1 MFVRKGTIRKQR
13 GGSGRRKS
21 TRRPR
26 QNSDGNING
35 GPSWRQNTKHDQSP
49 PRSPFC
55 LSPNPESS
63 APLASC
69 SSSTVPTNRVPSSST
84 FEFASTSYSPRYQA
98 TNNFLHAA
106 RPNQETQA
114 RTVDTVVCMGE
125 GRRLVRTEGIHDDGE
140 DYTAFMFQV
149 REAGKEASNVY
160 DLSCRLADIMC
171 SSLCVTVF
179 VGVSMAIPLTMF
191 SIGVKY
197 WEDCPKDE
205 RVPVYLIV
213 GGVKYWE
220 DCPKDARVPLPNRG
234 RLLRCMGEGRRL
246 MRTEGI
252 HDDGKVYTTF
262 MFQVREAG
270 KEACN
275 VFHLSCQLANIIE
288 IYRLDSFSLN

>member
-1 MFVRKGTIRKQR
+1 
-13 GGSGRRKS
+13 
-21 TRRPR
+21 
-26 QNSDGNING
+26 
-35 GPSWRQNTKHDQSP
+35 
-49 PRSPFC
+49 
-55 LSPNPESS
+55 
-63 APLASC
+63 
-69 SSSTVPTNRVPSSST
+69 
-84 FEFASTSYSPRYQA
+84 
-98 TNNFLHAA
+98 
-106 RPNQETQA
+106 
-114 RTVDTVVCMGE
+114 MGE

-213 GGVKYWE
+213 GGCCGLVKLIATLWWNIQTRRHRRLIDE
-220 DCPKDARVPLPNRG
+220 PDVEGAFTNQTFRTMDTLLLLFLIGWQVAGTIWTFNIWRPRFEPLLHEPSNWCDRTVYMFAVYQLSSTYAATFVFMF
-234 RLLRCMGEGRRL
+234 LLVCMGEGRRL

-275 VFHLSCQLANIIE
+275 VFHLSCQLANIMCSSRKAI
-288 IYRLDSFSLN
+288 LSC